1 MSDDDLTPKQLLES
15 ISNLF
20 RVQADMIVTKDEFK
34 KILKDE
40 IQVATKDDLKGFA
53 TKEDLKAVESRMAT
67 KDDLKAFATK
77 DDLRAS
83 EERIKAK
90 IISSR
95 SISNKHHIET
105 RNMIGDIEKELGDLK
120 DELHTPYEM

>member
-1 MSDDDLTPKQLLES
+1 MDDDNLTPKQLLES

-20 RVQADMIVTKDEFK
+20 QVQTDLIVTKDEFK

-40 IQVATKDDLKGFA
+40 IQVATK
-53 TKEDLKAVESRMAT
+53 EDLKAVESRMAS
-67 KDDLKAFATK
+67 K

-95 SISNKHHIET
+95 DISTKHHIET
-105 RNMIGDIEKELGDLK
+105 RNMIGGIEKELGDLK